1 MKMKHHPKK
10 DMLVRQR
17 RGLRVMNN
25 LHRGCTIMFRKNG
38 LCSHRLFFRMRQ
50 MVRRKEKECRSL
62 AFLHTY
68 QTRLKDLLTTVQN
81 FDGYRFTEVAW
92 VVIGVTFVLYL
103 MSLPAPSHFS
113 ILSMLI

>member
-38 LCSHRLFFRMRQ
+38 LCSHRPFYRMPPTGK
-50 MVRRKEKECRSL
+50 RKAKECPFL
-62 AFLHTY
+62 VFLHTY
-68 QTRLKDLLTTVQN
+68 QTRLKDLSTIVQN

-92 VVIGVTFVLYL
+92 VVIGVTFALYL

-113 ILSMLI
+113 ILSML